1 MSMAVELDD
10 VSFRYPGS
18 GAGVHDV
25 ALTIAP
31 GELVACM
38 GPSGC
43 GKTTLLRLVAGFLAP
58 AQGSVRLGGVD
69 VTTTPARERA
79 CGVVFQ
85 SYALFP
91 TMRVW
96 ENVAYPL
103 RVRGMDEAERRARA
117 GAMLERVG
125 LSPLADRLPRQ
136 LSGGQQQRV
145 ALARALVFEPRAL
158 LLDEPLSALD
168 AGTRVALRDEIR
180 ALQRDQGIATL
191 LITHDQDEALSL
203 GDRVAVMR
211 DGRIAQI
218 DTPTALYDRPADAF
232 VAGFVGRANLFDAT
246 VAGPETLDTPFGRL
260 VARPLQRRAGTR
272 LTVLLRPE
280 HVTVDRAASG
290 APFDASAL
298 DVEVVRDAFHGASR
312 RLTVRPSGCDA
323 TLEVQT
329 AYRGPV
335 RRVRIAPDALHLLP
349 VTVDATS
356 ALPPRTGVSSAS
368 SPDRPSPPKEMS

>member
-1 MSMAVELDD
+1 MSAAVELDD
-10 VSFRYPGS
+10 VSFRYAGS
-18 GAGVHDV
+18 GAGVHEV
-25 ALTIAP
+25 TLAIAP

-58 AQGSVRLGGVD
+58 AQGGVRLGGVD
-69 VTTTPARERA
+69 VTATPARERA

-103 RVRGMDEAERRARA
+103 RVRGMDEADRRARA

-125 LSPLADRLPRQ
+125 LSALADRLPRQ

-168 AGTRVALRDEIR
+168 AATRVALRDEIR
-180 ALQRDQGIATL
+180 ALQRDQRIATL

-211 DGRIAQI
+211 EGRIVQV
-218 DTPTALYDRPADAF
+218 DTPTALYDHPADAF

-260 VARPLQRRAGTR
+260 VTRPLQRRAGAL

-280 HVTVDRAASG
+280 HIAIDRAVATG
-290 APFDASAL
+290 APFDANAL
-298 DVEVVRDAFHGASR
+298 DVDVVRDAFHGASR
-312 RLTVRPSGCDA
+312 RLTVRPAGRDA
-323 TLEVQT
+323 TLEVET
-329 AYRGPV
+329 AYRGTV

-349 VTVDATS
+349 GAEGAAP
-356 ALPPRTGVSSAS
+356 ALPRTGVSSAS
-368 SPDRPSPPKEMS
+368 SPDRPSPPKELS

>member
-1 MSMAVELDD
+1 LTAAVELDD

-25 ALTIAP
+25 ALAIGP

-58 AQGSVRLGGVD
+58 GEGSVRLGGVD
-69 VTTTPARERA
+69 VTATPVRERA

-85 SYALFP
+85 NYALFP

-96 ENVAYPL
+96 QNVAYPL
-103 RVRGMDEAERRARA
+103 RVRGMDDAERRARA
-117 GAMLERVG
+117 GSMLERVG
-125 LSPLADRLPRQ
+125 LSALADRLPQQ

-168 AGTRVALRDEIR
+168 AATRIALRDEIR
-180 ALQRDQGIATL
+180 TLQRDQGIATL

-211 DGRIAQI
+211 DGRIVQV

-232 VAGFVGRANLFDAT
+232 VAAFVGRANLFEAT

-260 VARPLQRRAGTR
+260 IAHPLQRRIGAS

-280 HVTVDRAASG
+280 QIIVDRAAASG
-290 APFDASAL
+290 APFDANAL

-312 RLTVRPSGCDA
+312 RLTVRPSGGGA
-323 TLEVQT
+323 TLEVET

-349 VTVDATS
+349 DA
-356 ALPPRTGVSSAS
+356 APAAPRTGVSSAS
-368 SPDRPSPPKEMS
+368 SPVRPSPPKEMS

>member
-1 MSMAVELDD
+1 VTTAVD
-10 VSFRYPGS
+10 VDGVTFRYPGTD
-18 GAGVHDV
+18 AGVHDV
-25 ALTIAP
+25 SLGIAP

-43 GKTTLLRLVAGFLAP
+43 GKTTLLRLIAGFIAP
-58 AQGSVRLGGVD
+58 AQGRVSLGGND
-69 VTTTPARERA
+69 VTGTPVRERA

-103 RVRGMDEAERRARA
+103 RVRGMDAAERRARA

-125 LSPLADRLPRQ
+125 LSALAERLPRQ

-168 AGTRVALRDEIR
+168 AATRLALRDEIR
-180 ALQRDQGIATL
+180 ALQREQRIATL

-211 DGRIAQI
+211 DGRVVQV

-246 VAGPETLDTPFGRL
+246 VAGPETLATPFGPL
-260 VARPLQRRAGTR
+260 VTLPLARRAGAR
-272 LTVLLRPE
+272 LTMLLRPE
-280 HVTVDRAASG
+280 RIAVDGAAAAG
-290 APFDASAL
+290 ASFDANAL
-298 DVEVVRDAFHGASR
+298 AVAVVRDAFHGAAR
-312 RLTVRPSGCDA
+312 RLIVRPAGAHA
-323 TLEVQT
+323 TLEVET
-329 AYRGPV
+329 AYRGAV
-335 RRVRIAPDALHLLP
+335 RRVRIAPDALHPLP
-349 VTVDATS
+349 GAPDAG
-356 ALPPRTGVSSAS
+356 GVSSAS
-368 SPDRPSPPKEMS
+368 STVRSPPWKEMP

>member
-1 MSMAVELDD
+1 MTDAVALDG

-18 GAGVHDV
+18 GAGVRDV
-25 ALTIAP
+25 TLAIAP
-31 GELVACM
+31 GELLACM

-43 GKTTLLRLVAGFLAP
+43 GKTTLLRLVAGFLGPDEGRVSLA
-58 AQGSVRLGGVD
+58 GVD
-69 VTTTPARERA
+69 VTDAPARERA

-91 TMRVW
+91 TMRAW

-103 RVRGMDEAERRARA
+103 RVRGMDEPERRERA
-117 GAMLERVG
+117 LAMLERVG
-125 LSPLADRLPRQ
+125 LSAEADRLPRQ

-168 AGTRVALRDEIR
+168 AATRLALREEIR
-180 ALQRDQGIATL
+180 ALQRAHGIATL

-211 DGRIAQI
+211 EGRIVQSGR
-218 DTPTALYDRPADAF
+218 PTTLYDHPADAF
-232 VAGFVGRANLFDAT
+232 VAGFVGRANLFDAV

-260 VARPLQRRAGTR
+260 VARPLQRRAGER

-280 HVTVDRAASG
+280 RIGVDAATRAG
-290 APFDASAL
+290 APFDANAL
-298 DVEVVRDAFHGASR
+298 DVDVVRDAFHGATR
-312 RLTVRPSGCDA
+312 RLTVRPAGA
-323 TLEVQT
+323 RGTLDVET
-329 AYRGPV
+329 AWRGDV
-335 RRVRIAPDALHLLP
+335 RRVRIAPDALQPLP
-349 VTVDATS
+349 AGGGAVTA
-356 ALPPRTGVSSAS
+356 APAGVSSAS
-368 SPDRPSPPKEMS
+368 SFARSAPSKEMP

>member
-1 MSMAVELDD
+1 MSAAVALDG
-10 VSFRYPGS
+10 VSFTYPGS
-18 GAGVHDV
+18 GAGVH
-25 ALTIAP
+25 AIKLEIAP

-58 AQGSVRLGGVD
+58 DDGTVCLGGVD
-69 VTTTPARERA
+69 VTHAPARERA

-103 RVRGMDEAERRARA
+103 RVRGIDEGERRTRA
-117 GAMLERVG
+117 GTMLERVG
-125 LSPLADRLPRQ
+125 LSAQADRLPRQ

-168 AGTRVALRDEIR
+168 AATRTALRDEIR
-180 ALQRDQGIATL
+180 ALQRDQRIATL

-211 DGRIAQI
+211 DGRIVQTA
-218 DTPTALYDRPADAF
+218 TPTALYDDPADAF

-246 VAGPETLDTPFGRL
+246 VAGPETLDTPFGR
-260 VARPLQRRAGTR
+260 VVSRPLDRRPGTR
-272 LTVLLRPE
+272 LTILLRPE
-280 HVTVDRAASG
+280 SLAVDGAPRSG
-290 APFDASAL
+290 APFDANAL
-298 DVEVVRDAFHGASR
+298 EVDVVRDAFHGASR
-312 RLTVRPSGCDA
+312 RLTVRPRGA
-323 TLEVQT
+323 AVTLDVQT
-329 AYRGPV
+329 AYRGAV
-335 RRVRIAPDALHLLP
+335 TRVRIAPGALHALP
-349 VTVDATS
+349 VADDDAP
-356 ALPPRTGVSSAS
+356 APRAGVSSATS
-368 SPDRPSPPKEMS
+368 LARTSRPKETP